1 MAQAGRRG
9 NRARRAV
16 NVPMRIVGGEF
27 GGTVLSAPKGRTTR
41 PTGERTR
48 EALFSVLASQADF
61 SLARARVLDLF
72 AGTGALGL
80 EALSRGGDFCLFVE
94 NDTRVRGT
102 LRDNC
107 DACGVLG
114 RTKIY
119 RRDATRLGP
128 RVSTAGPVF
137 NLVFADPPY
146 GKNWPRPRWA
156 RWRQATGWRTTP
168 CWWLKKTGVR
178 ALRHPPASPKHSGAA
193 MAIPSLFS

>member
-1 MAQAGRRG
+1 
-9 NRARRAV
+9 
-16 NVPMRIVGGEF
+16 MRIVGGEF
-27 GGTVLSAPKGRTTR
+27 GGTPLSAPKGRTTR

-48 EALFSVLASQADF
+48 EALFSILASQADF

-114 RTKIY
+114 RTTIY

-128 RVSTAGPVF
+128 RVSSAGPVF

-146 GKNWPRPRWA
+146 GKKLA
-156 RWRQATGWRTTP
+156 DAALDALAAGD
-168 CWWLKKTGVR
+168 WLAHDAMLVVEEDRR
-178 ALRHPPASPKHSGAA
+178 AGFEAPAGFTETQRRSYGDTELVFLKFAGA
-193 MAIPSLFS
+193 

>member
-1 MAQAGRRG
+1 MI
-9 NRARRAV
+9 
-16 NVPMRIVGGEF
+16 VPMRIVGGDF
-27 GGTVLSAPKGRTTR
+27 GGTPLSAPKGRTTR

-48 EALFSVLASQADF
+48 EALFSILAAQADL
-61 SLARARVLDLF
+61 SLVGARVLDLF

-94 NDTRVRGT
+94 NDMRVRAT

-107 DACGVLG
+107 DTCGVLG

-128 RVSTAGPVF
+128 RVASAGPAF

-146 GKNWPRPRWA
+146 TKQLAEAALGALAGGDWLA
-156 RWRQATGWRTTP
+156 HQATIVVEEDRRAGFEAPAGFSETQRRSYGDTELVF
-168 CWWLKKTGVR
+168 LKFACG
-178 ALRHPPASPKHSGAA
+178 
-193 MAIPSLFS
+193 